1 MENDSNVKNYVT
13 TKEKVYF
20 GIMLFISILCYFL
33 TFITIIGGL
42 YLLIIL
48 LCLLFIQG
56 IAIGSIRQNSVKI
69 TSEQFGDIY
78 NKVIE
83 YSHKLGLQKIPEVYL
98 MQSGGM
104 LNAFATRFLF
114 KDIVVIYSD
123 IMELAY
129 EQGESAVNFIIAHEL
144 AHVKR
149 KHLSKKKY
157 IIFGEFVPFLGLAY
171 SRACETTC
179 DRIASKLSENFNVDG
194 LVVLAAGKKLY
205 KQVDVNLFLSNAA
218 EERGFWSWFSEICS
232 THPHLSSRVK
242 YLNDAEQRFMM

>member
-1 MENDSNVKNYVT
+1 MEKDFNLSHFVT

-20 GIMLFISILCYFL
+20 GIMLFFSILCYLLVFL
-33 TFITIIGGL
+33 SIIGAIYG
-42 YLLIIL
+42 LIIL
-48 LCLLFIQG
+48 IGLLFIQG
-56 IAIGSIRQNSVKI
+56 IAIGSIQQNSVKV

-78 NKVIE
+78 NKVVE
-83 YSHKLGLQKIPEVYL
+83 YSQKLGIQKIPEIYL
-98 MQSGGM
+98 MQSGGI

-129 EQGESAVNFIIAHEL
+129 EQGENAVNFIIAHEL

-157 IIFGEFVPFLGLAY
+157 VIFGEFVPFLGLAY

-179 DRIASKLSENFNVDG
+179 DRIASELSENFNVDG

-218 EERGFWSWFSEICS
+218 AERGFWSWFSEICS

-242 YLNDAEQRFMM
+242 YLNDVKQRFII